1 MYNTEDLGSSIM
13 TIRYKLVFVGDIN
26 VGKTSV
32 MNRFI
37 NDEFSGEYDVNQFYN
52 LIFILYFLQATIGV
66 DFATKTIEYKDNSI
80 KLQIWDSAGQERYK
94 ALIPSYV
101 RGASIIFILYDVS
114 NKNTFTNVI
123 TWINFIKQ
131 VNTDDSVLV
140 LCGNKIDLPRQV
152 STSEGKIL
160 AEKENMIFFET
171 SAKNA
176 TGVSNMMYTC
186 IAQLPFFEQ
195 FHVEKESLIQD
206 LANNNSKN
214 TEGGIFEIDVD
225 KNNNNYGGNAD
236 NSSNI
241 VLNKKNIEN
250 EKKKCGC

>member
-37 NDEFSGEYDVNQFYN
+37 NNEFSGEYDVNQLLLYNNYN
-52 LIFILYFLQATIGV
+52 LYLQATIGV

-114 NKNTFTNVI
+114 NKSTFTNVI

-131 VNTDDSVLV
+131 VNTDDSFLV

-160 AEKENMIFFET
+160 ADKENMIFFET
-171 SAKNA
+171 SAKNSN
-176 TGVSNMMYTC
+176 GVSNMMYSC
-186 IAQLPFFEQ
+186 IAKLPFFEQ
-195 FHVEKESLIQD
+195 FQVEKEKLIED
-206 LANNNSKN
+206 LANNNSKT
-214 TEGGIFEIDVD
+214 TEAGIFDIEVD
-225 KNNNNYGGNAD
+225 KNNNNGVDAENL
-236 NSSNI
+236 SNI
-241 VLNKKNIEN
+241 VLNKKNLE
-250 EKKKCGC
+250 EQKKGCAC

>member
-1 MYNTEDLGSSIM
+1 M
-13 TIRYKLVFVGDIN
+13 
-26 VGKTSV
+26 
-32 MNRFI
+32 
-37 NDEFSGEYDVNQFYN
+37 
-52 LIFILYFLQATIGV
+52 LQATIGV

-140 LCGNKIDLPRQV
+140 LCGNKIDLARQV

-160 AEKENMIFFET
+160 ADKENMIFFET

-195 FHVEKESLIQD
+195 FQVEKESLIQE

-225 KNNNNYGGNAD
+225 KNNNYSGGNAE

-241 VLNKKNIEN
+241 VLNKKNIVD
-250 EKKKCGC
+250 EKKGCGC

>member
-13 TIRYKLVFVGDIN
+13 TMRYKLVFVGDIN
-26 VGKTSV
+26 VGKTSI

-37 NDEFSGEYDVNQFYN
+37 NDNFSGDYDVIIIYN
-52 LIFILYFLQATIGV
+52 YFNIIIFLQPTIGV
-66 DFATKTIEYKDNSI
+66 DFATKTIEYKENSL

-101 RGASIIFILYDVS
+101 RGSSIIFIIYDVS
-114 NKNTFTNVI
+114 NKNTFSNVI

-152 STSEGKIL
+152 SISEGKIL
-160 AEKENMIFFET
+160 ADKENMLFFET

-186 IAQLPFFEQ
+186 IAKLPYFDQ
-195 FHVEKESLIQD
+195 FQVDKETLIKE
-206 LANNNSKN
+206 LANSNINKN
-214 TEGGIFEIDVD
+214 TEKGIFDIEVD
-225 KNNNNYGGNAD
+225 KNNNYGDATQ

-241 VLNKKNIEN
+241 VLNKKNAVN
-250 EKKKCGC
+250 EKKNCGC